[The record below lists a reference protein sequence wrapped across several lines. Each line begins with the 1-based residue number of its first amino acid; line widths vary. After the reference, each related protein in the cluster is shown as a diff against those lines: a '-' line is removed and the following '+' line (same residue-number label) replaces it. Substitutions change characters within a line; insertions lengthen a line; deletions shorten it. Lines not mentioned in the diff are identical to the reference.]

1 MFNILLKSY
10 DKNRYCSRV
19 AGLTW
24 SHTHAHRQPPSK
36 GKMVPVSS
44 LQNLLGRIM
53 KIQEGDKDL
62 TALEK

>member
-1 MFNILLKSY
+1 MFNISLKSF
-10 DKNRYCSRV
+10 DKNRS
-19 AGLTW
+19 L
-24 SHTHAHRQPPSK
+24 HDHALMHADDGQPPSK

-53 KIQEGDKDL
+53 KIQGGDRDL